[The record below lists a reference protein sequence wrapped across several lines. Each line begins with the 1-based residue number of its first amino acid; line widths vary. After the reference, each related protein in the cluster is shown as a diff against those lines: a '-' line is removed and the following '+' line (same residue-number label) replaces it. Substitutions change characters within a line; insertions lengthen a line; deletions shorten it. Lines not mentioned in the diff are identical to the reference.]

1 MIDRAGYLMAGG
13 RDVAVE
19 RVRGVNDNMRRSHYH
34 QYFELYYLTTG
45 VRFHIAD
52 DRLYELGEHDL
63 IIFPPYVMHHSYG
76 AADIGFDRIVLY
88 FQPSMVLHSGVL
100 KRIQSREST
109 YRVPGPRRRSIDAA
123 MARLIAIQQ
132 RHEEFFE
139 VELQVALNELLLG
152 IVRTEPTDM
161 AVAQR
166 NRMTEVIRYLHDHH
180 TEAIKLDD
188 LAASFFISTPHL
200 CREFKKF
207 TSSTIVQYVNN
218 VRIGRAQRLLLETEM
233 AITDVSKEVGFA
245 NVTHFNRTFKAVTGM
260 SPSESKRQPMNR

>member
-1 MIDRAGYLMAGG
+1 MAGG
-13 RDVAVE
+13 RDVALE
-19 RVRGVNDNMRRSHYH
+19 RIRGVNDNMRRSHYH
-34 QYFELYYLTTG
+34 QYFELYYLEAG
-45 VRFHIAD
+45 GRFHIAD
-52 DRLYELGEHDL
+52 DRLYELGRHDL

-76 AADIGFDRIVLY
+76 ATDVGFERVVLY
-88 FQPSMVLHSGVL
+88 FQPSMVLHPSVL
-100 KRIQSREST
+100 ARVEDREST
-109 YRVPGPRRRSIDAA
+109 YRVSDPRRRTVDAL

-139 VELQVALNELLLG
+139 AELQAVLNELLLE

-166 NRMTEVIRYLHDHH
+166 SRMTEVIRYLHDHH
-180 TEAIKLDD
+180 SEPIKLDD
-188 LAASFFISTPHL
+188 LAASFFVSTPHL

-233 AITDVSKEVGFA
+233 ASPMSARKSGSPTSRTSTGRSRPSRACRRRRA
-245 NVTHFNRTFKAVTGM
+245 NASR
-260 SPSESKRQPMNR
+260 